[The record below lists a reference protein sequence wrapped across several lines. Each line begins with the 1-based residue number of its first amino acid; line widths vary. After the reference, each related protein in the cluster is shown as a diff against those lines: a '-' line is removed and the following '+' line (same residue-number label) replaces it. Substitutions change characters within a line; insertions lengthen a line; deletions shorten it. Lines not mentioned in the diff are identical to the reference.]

1 MPSSL
6 NENTFP
12 AAQHET
18 PVTCLLKEQS
28 MIYLDN
34 AATTMTKPPQVIQ
47 AVTDALSSFGGVG
60 RGVHKASLDAGMTVY
75 EAREAIAKFFNA
87 PSASR
92 VAFTSNATESLNI
105 AISGLTERY
114 CHVVTTMASH
124 NSVLRT
130 IEHMRKLK
138 GIGATATKI
147 ASDGSLDYGAFE
159 RAFES
164 GTKLAVVTHASNL
177 TGDIYD
183 IAELAD
189 IAHAYGALLIVDAAQ
204 TAGCVPVDM
213 KATGAD
219 VICFTGHKGLMGP
232 QGTGGII
239 VADGVEI
246 PPFKVGGTG
255 THSFDL
261 NHPTAMPE
269 SLEAGTL
276 NGHGIAGLAAGV
288 SFISKV
294 GVDKV
299 RSHEL
304 ELVMRFEVG
313 LRSIPDIT
321 VYGGPAANRTGIVA
335 LNVGTFDSSA
345 VADVLSNKYGIC
357 TRAGAHCAPLMHK
370 AIGTE
375 KQGAVRFSFGW
386 YNTRDDVDASL
397 DALAQIARS

>member
-1 MPSSL
+1 
-6 NENTFP
+6 
-12 AAQHET
+12 
-18 PVTCLLKEQS
+18 

-34 AATTMTKPPQVIQ
+34 ATTTMNKPPQVVQ
-47 AVTDALSSFGGVG
+47 AVTEALTSFGGVG
-60 RGVHKASLDAGMTVY
+60 RGVHKASIDAGMAVY
-75 EAREAIAKFFNA
+75 EAREAVAKLFNA
-87 PSASR
+87 PNASR
-92 VAFTSNATESLNI
+92 VSFTSNATEALNI
-105 AISGLTERY
+105 AITGLTENY
-114 CHVVTTMASH
+114 CHVLTTMASH

-147 ASDGSLDYGAFE
+147 ASDGSLDCGAFE

-164 GTKLAVVTHASNL
+164 GTKLAVVTYASNL

-183 IAELAD
+183 IAELAE
-189 IAHAYGALLIVDAAQ
+189 ITHAYGALLIVDAAQ
-204 TAGCVPVDM
+204 TAGCVPIDM
-213 KATGAD
+213 AASGAD

-239 VADGVEI
+239 VADGIDI

-261 NHPTAMPE
+261 NHPTDMPE

-276 NGHGIAGLAAGV
+276 NAHGIAGLAAGI
-288 SFISKV
+288 SFISGV
-294 GVDKV
+294 GVETV
-299 RSHEL
+299 RAHEL
-304 ELVMRFEVG
+304 QLVRRFEEG
-313 LRSIPDIT
+313 LASIPNIT
-321 VYGGPAANRTGIVA
+321 VYGGPAENRTGIVA

-345 VADVLSNKYGIC
+345 VADVLGNKYGIC

-375 KQGAVRFSFGW
+375 NRGAVRFSFGW
-386 YNTRDDVDASL
+386 YNTPSDVDAAL
-397 DALAQIARS
+397 EALAQIARS